1 MAKFDQI
8 AKELKRELL
17 EGAHGEANDPFMT
30 VRDLAARFGVSL
42 ATAQKVVKELKNQ
55 EFLQSVT
62 PTSPAV
68 IHPKLAGRIGSPG
81 RQGRGRLGIVIPN
94 SVNPFF
100 GGLSRFV
107 QESALQRG
115 FEGLV
120 AETGESFERESR
132 AIESFLEIGVQ
143 GLLICPGLD
152 EASRQLYRSLVERE
166 IPLTLMA
173 RRVEGVSADCVFVHN
188 FVGAASMAGH
198 FLTKGYE
205 SFGYIGIG
213 PRLRRDMRL
222 QGFRSALVEEDIE
235 LTAEGIVDADG
246 RDIEDGFRAMARLM
260 ERKSRPR
267 AVFAYNDLL
276 AIGAL
281 RYCQERGIGVPD
293 EVAIAGFDNLPESR
307 VTSPAL
313 TTIDYPVEMLAR
325 LSVQNVVDRMEHPQ
339 RRPGSRILLEPRL
352 VVRGST
358 DPTALVLREASLP
371 PSSEKKATA

>member
-1 MAKFDQI
+1 MAKFNLI
-8 AKELKRELL
+8 AKELQRELL
-17 EGAHGEANDPFMT
+17 DGTYGEPNDPFMT

-42 ATAQKVVKELKNQ
+42 ATAQKVVKELKNNQ
-55 EFLQSVT
+55 FLQSVT

-68 IHPKLAGRIGSPG
+68 IHPNLIGRIAPFNRPNS
-81 RQGRGRLGIVIPN
+81 GRLGIVIPN

-100 GGLSRFV
+100 GRLSRFV

-120 AETGESFERESR
+120 AETGESFEREAR
-132 AIESFLEIGVQ
+132 AIESFLEIGVG

-152 EASRQLYRSLVERE
+152 EASRQLYQSLVERE

-198 FLTKGYE
+198 FLTMGYE

-222 QGFRSALVEEDIE
+222 QGFRSALMEEEIE
-235 LTAEGIVDADG
+235 LSGEGIVDADG
-246 RDIEDGFRAMARLM
+246 RDIEDGFRAMAQLM

-267 AVFAYNDLL
+267 AIFAYNDLL

-281 RYCQERGIGVPD
+281 QYCQENGIGTPD

-307 VTSPAL
+307 VTSPGL

-325 LSVQNVVDRMEHPQ
+325 LSVQNVIDRIEHPD
-339 RRPGSRILLEPRL
+339 RRPGNRILLEPRL

-358 DPTALVLREASLP
+358 DPTALQLREAYLP
-371 PSSEKKATA
+371 PSSENKATA